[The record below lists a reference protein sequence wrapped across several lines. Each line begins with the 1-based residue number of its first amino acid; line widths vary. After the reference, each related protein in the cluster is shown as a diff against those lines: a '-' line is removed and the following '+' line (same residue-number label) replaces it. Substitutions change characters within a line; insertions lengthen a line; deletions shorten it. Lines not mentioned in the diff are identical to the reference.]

1 MNQGI
6 DVSGIVGLINQIST
20 ALMVVGLALLI
31 PVAIWSIIAGFLPFQ
46 LPRVPIIGVVGF
58 AILFVVIPGII
69 FAITSVAQ
77 SVVIEAAVR
86 TLVL

>member
-6 DVSGIVGLINQIST
+6 DVSGIVDLINQIST
-20 ALMVVGLALLI
+20 ALFVVGLALLI

-46 LPRVPIIGVVGF
+46 MLRVPMIGVVGF

-77 SVVIEAAVR
+77 SVIIEAAVR

>member
-6 DVSGIVGLINQIST
+6 DVTGIVTLINQIST

-31 PVAIWSIIAGFLPFQ
+31 PVASWSIIAGFLPFK

-58 AILFVVIPGII
+58 AILVVVIPGII

-77 SVVIEAAVR
+77 SVIIEAAVR